1 MTNTIY
7 KEGIYFNMP
16 FSEYREIKAA
26 NRSYLEKLPE
36 DIEEAW
42 KVSPFN
48 PEREEGEDTPQ
59 MKLGRAV
66 HSAVLEPDIFCD
78 LYVRTPRPEDFAD
91 KTILEKNSELSDFL
105 VSVGEKKSG
114 KKEELIARA
123 LPHLD
128 PKTHVIWDN
137 VMSSFYSDVEDHGKT
152 VLNDNESEIIRGI
165 IEKLEICDEIKEVF
179 SKGYP
184 EVTLIWRDEA
194 TGTLCKARLD
204 YVRPEAIG
212 ELKTFSYR
220 GKKNMYKAMCDEINY
235 NKYNAQYVFYYNA
248 LKTLIKKV
256 KANKAEVF
264 GDVDKTWLEKFLENS
279 NKQYFIVF
287 TRTDSPYQMKAI
299 ELKQAA
305 IQGASDN
312 QYYVEGLHSVKQG
325 LALHKSFTNKAKEF
339 ESVSPKLVWR
349 DPRQVEVL
357 QDEHIPNVMY
367 QNFSI

>member
-1 MTNTIY
+1 MTETTY

-16 FSEYREIKAA
+16 FDEYREIKAA

-48 PEREEGEDTPQ
+48 PEREESEDTPQ

-66 HSAVLEPDIFCD
+66 HSAVLEPEIFQD
-78 LYVRTPRPEDFAD
+78 LYVRTPRPEDFAGQ
-91 KTILEKNSELSDFL
+91 TILDKNTELSEFL
-105 VSVGEKKSG
+105 ASVGEKKSG

-123 LPHLD
+123 LPHLN

-137 VMSSFYSDVEDHGKT
+137 VMSSFYSDVDAHGKT
-152 VLNDNESEIIRGI
+152 VLTDNDSEIVRGI
-165 IEKLEICDEIKEVF
+165 LQKLKESDEIEQIF
-179 SKGYP
+179 TKGYP
-184 EVTLIWRDEA
+184 EVTLIWKDGE
-194 TGTLCKARLD
+194 TLCKARLD

-220 GKKNMYKAMCDEINY
+220 GKKNMFKAMADEINY
-235 NKYNAQYVFYYNA
+235 NKYNAQFVFYYNA
-248 LKTLIKKV
+248 LKLLIKKV
-256 KANKAEVF
+256 KSNKAEVF
-264 GDVDKTWLEKFLENS
+264 GDVDKAWLEKFLENP
-279 NKQYFIVF
+279 NKHYFIVF
-287 TRTDSPYQMKAI
+287 TRTESPYQMKAI

-339 ESVSPKLVWR
+339 ESVSPNLVWR

>member
-36 DIEEAW
+36 DVKEAW

-66 HSAVLEPDIFCD
+66 HSAVLEYDIFCD
-78 LYVRTPRPEDFAD
+78 LYVRTPRPEDFAGQ
-91 KTILEKNSELSDFL
+91 TILEKNSELSDFL

-114 KKEELIARA
+114 KKEDLIARA
-123 LPHLD
+123 MPYLN

-137 VMSSFYSDVEDHGKT
+137 VISSFHADVEANGKQI
-152 VLNDNESEIIRGI
+152 LDDYDANILYGI
-165 IEKLEICDEIKEVF
+165 LSEIKENDEIEKIF
-179 SKGYP
+179 DKGYA

-220 GKKNMYKAMCDEINY
+220 GKKNMYKAMCDEIVY

-256 KANKAEVF
+256 KANKAEIF
-264 GDVDKTWLEKFLENS
+264 GEVDKDWLDAFLKNS

-287 TRTDSPYQMKAI
+287 TRTNSPFQMKAI

-325 LALHKSFTNKAKEF
+325 LAMHKAYTDRCNKNPDIDPNKI
-339 ESVSPKLVWR
+339 WR
-349 DPRQVEVL
+349 DPKQVEVL